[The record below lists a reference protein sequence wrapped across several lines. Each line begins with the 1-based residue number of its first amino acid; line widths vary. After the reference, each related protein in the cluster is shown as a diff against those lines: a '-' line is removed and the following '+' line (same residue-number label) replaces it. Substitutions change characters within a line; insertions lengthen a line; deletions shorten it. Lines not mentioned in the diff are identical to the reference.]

1 MKDRPRELNETK
13 LAGLIDMDSE
23 FKGELTF
30 KGSFRIEGT
39 FKGTIT
45 SDSLLVIGERG
56 KVEADVKVGQLVIN
70 GEIRGTLQ
78 ATDRV
83 EVHDK
88 GRVFGT
94 ILAPTLVVEE
104 GAYIEATCQTKGAGK
119 PAASAT
125 TGLSATAGSA
135 AGKEPGAA

>member
-1 MKDRPRELNETK
+1 MKDKPRELNETK

-23 FKGELTF
+23 FKGDLTF
-30 KGSFRIEGT
+30 KGSFRIEGH
-39 FKGTIT
+39 FKGTIN

-78 ATDRV
+78 ATERV
-83 EVHDK
+83 EIHNK

-94 ILAPTLVVEE
+94 ILSPVLRVEE
-104 GAYIEATCQTKGAGK
+104 GAYLEATCQTKGAAK
-119 PAASAT
+119 TAVVPTPAAA
-125 TGLSATAGSA
+125 
-135 AGKEPGAA
+135 KEPAGA

>member
-13 LAGLIDMDSE
+13 LAGLIDMESE
-23 FKGELTF
+23 FKGDLTF

-39 FKGTIT
+39 FKGTIN

-78 ATDRV
+78 ATDRI
-83 EVHDK
+83 EIHDK

-94 ILAPTLVVEE
+94 LLAPTLVVEE
-104 GAYIEATCQTKGAGK
+104 GAYLEATCQTKGGPGPSA
-119 PAASAT
+119 PAEQT
-125 TGLSATAGSA
+125 
-135 AGKEPGAA
+135 

>member
-1 MKDRPRELNETK
+1 MKDKAHELNETK

-23 FKGELTF
+23 FKGDLTF
-30 KGSFRIEGT
+30 KGSFRIEGH
-39 FKGTIT
+39 FKGTIN

-78 ATDRV
+78 AT
-83 EVHDK
+83 EKIEIHNK

-94 ILAPTLVVEE
+94 ILSPTLLVEE
-104 GAYIEATCQTKGAGK
+104 GAYLEATCQTKG
-119 PAASAT
+119 PAK
-125 TGLSATAGSA
+125 TGPTAAKETAGA
-135 AGKEPGAA
+135 

>member
-13 LAGLIDMDSE
+13 LAGLIDMETE
-23 FKGELTF
+23 FKGDLTF
-30 KGSFRIEGT
+30 KGSFRIEGN

-45 SDSLLVIGERG
+45 SDSLLVVGERG

-78 ATDRV
+78 ASERI
-83 EVHDK
+83 EVHNK

-94 ILAPTLVVEE
+94 LLTPTLVVEE
-104 GAYIEATCQTKGAGK
+104 GAYLEATCQTKGGPA
-119 PAASAT
+119 PAAAPN
-125 TGLSATAGSA
+125 
-135 AGKEPGAA
+135 KEPAQA